1 MDTWS
6 KKPMIETRI
15 RIADAGEAVRRVL
28 WVDGGSGVGQ
38 WNPEDGQ
45 FSVRRVDGGPESLQ
59 LLASGGFD
67 AMLIT
72 CPLAGVSVEELLAKA
87 SLPVVVHDLGSSVET
102 AIRLTKLGIF
112 HYCEASAD
120 AQELSHYLELAAE
133 EGGRS
138 KLLEA
143 RREAPWSRFL
153 VSAGPAMERVE
164 TVIRLVAKRRC
175 TVLITGETGTGK
187 EMVARAI
194 HIASDR
200 CQHQMVAVNCSAL
213 PANLIEAE
221 LFGHVKGA
229 FTDASRDRVGLFEQ
243 ANKST
248 IFLDE
253 IGDMPL
259 ELQAKILR
267 VLQDREFQRL
277 GSSQTTRVDVRVIAA
292 TNVDLAE
299 RVRQGKFREDL
310 YYRLNVVQIHVP
322 ALCERRGDIPVL
334 AQHFVEKF
342 CAEESI
348 PLKRISP
355 DAFGRLSVGVWPGNV
370 RQLENAVEQAV
381 ALSGDRELLLPVDF
395 PLTGITPAA
404 EVIPISAHL
413 PDGGIDFDRVVGD
426 FERQIIE
433 QALARTAGNKKQA
446 AQILRLKRT
455 TLTAKLKSLQAT
467 A

>member
-1 MDTWS
+1 MS
-6 KKPMIETRI
+6 ETKAR
-15 RIADAGEAVRRVL
+15 AAESQEAARRVL
-28 WVDGGSGVGQ
+28 WVGCSTGCEWGFDGFSVDRVENGVDALRLLGSG
-38 WNPEDGQ
+38 
-45 FSVRRVDGGPESLQ
+45 
-59 LLASGGFD
+59 AFD

-72 CPLAGVSVEELLAKA
+72 CPLTGMEVEELVAAA
-87 SLPVVVHDLGSSVET
+87 SVPVVVHDLESSIEKAV
-102 AIRLTKLGIF
+102 RLMKLGAF
-112 HYCEASAD
+112 HYGEASAD
-120 AQELSHYLELAAE
+120 ATELVRYLELAAGK
-133 EGGRS
+133 GGF
-138 KLLEA
+138 
-143 RREAPWSRFL
+143 RRMVQERKEAPWSKFL

-164 TVIRLVAKRRC
+164 NMIRLVAARRC
-175 TVLITGETGTGK
+175 TVLVTGETGTGK

-194 HIASDR
+194 HVAGER
-200 CQHQMVAVNCSAL
+200 RLQPMVAVNCSAL

-243 ANKST
+243 AHKGT

-277 GSSQTTRVDVRVIAA
+277 GSSQTTRVDIRVIAA

-310 YYRLNVVQIHVP
+310 YYRLNVVQIQVP
-322 ALCERRGDIPVL
+322 ALRERSGDIPAL
-334 AQHFVEKF
+334 ARYFVERF
-342 CAEESI
+342 CAAESI
-348 PLKRISP
+348 PLKQITP
-355 DAFGRLSVGVWPGNV
+355 DAFGRLTVGVWPGNV

-381 ALSGDRELLLPVDF
+381 ALSGTRELLHAFDF
-395 PLTGITPAA
+395 PVAGRTPAA
-404 EVIPISAHL
+404 QVVPISAPL
-413 PDGGIDFDRVVGD
+413 PEGGLDFERIVGD
-426 FERQIIE
+426 FERQIIGE
-433 QALARTAGNKKQA
+433 ALAKTAGNKKQA
-446 AQILRLKRT
+446 ADILKLKRT